1 MDLLKIK
8 DPEFLKTLSYKELNE
23 LATEIRCFL
32 IEEISKTG
40 GHLSSNLGIVE
51 LTIALHY
58 VFNSPEDKLIFDVG
72 HQAYVH
78 KILTGRAKDFIKLR
92 QFEGLSGYL
101 KRSESVHDH
110 WEAGHSSTAI
120 AAAAGFEYSRIM
132 KGDTSRVVAIVG
144 DGSLNSGLSFEALN
158 YLGHQKGL
166 APIIILNDNEMSIS
180 KNVGRLSKLLNKTR
194 SNKLYN
200 FALKSKRKWP
210 KFIYSMK
217 VRITNM
223 IRGFAN
229 NLTIF
234 DEFGFSYY
242 GPIDGHDIKN
252 MIKFLNLAKNKNRPV
267 VLHVIT
273 KKGKGYAP
281 AENDTLGLW
290 HGVGPYRVETG
301 EFINNKK
308 ENYSTW
314 SNIISDYVLRY
325 AKTNE
330 NLRVIIPAMI
340 TGSGF
345 LEFENKYPEKIIDV
359 GICESF
365 SVCFSAALALN
376 DIKIFLPIYSSFL
389 QRAYDQVIHDLTRQE
404 AKVILGID
412 RAGVVGADGETHQGL
427 YDIAYLKHIPNLEIV
442 QPSNAIEAE
451 SLLDYAFNTCSKS
464 IAIRYS
470 RNSTKKYAGE
480 EFERINKPTWKTFE
494 RAGKVNLICYG
505 DNFTRMK
512 NYIEKEKLP
521 INLIN
526 ALFIKPM
533 DFNTLD
539 KLIKSELP
547 LYVLEDVTKIS
558 GLGSSILEYMSET
571 DQIRSMKIFGLP
583 DEFILQGTQEEI
595 YRKYNLDCQSVVKEI
610 LNNHQE

>member
-8 DPEFLKTLSYKELNE
+8 DPEFLKTLSYQELNE
-23 LATEIRCFL
+23 LAAEIRHFL

-58 VFNSPEDKLIFDVG
+58 VFNSPQDKLIFDVG

-78 KILTGRAKDFIKLR
+78 KILTGRAEEFHKLR

-120 AAAAGFEYSRIM
+120 AGAAGFEYSRVM
-132 KGDTSRVVAIVG
+132 KGETSRVVAIVG

-194 SNKLYN
+194 STKLYN

-217 VRITNM
+217 VRIANM

-281 AENDTLGLW
+281 AENDSLGLW
-290 HGVGPYRVETG
+290 HGVGPYEVETG
-301 EFINNKK
+301 KFINNKK
-308 ENYSTW
+308 ENYLSW

-325 AKTNE
+325 AERNE
-330 NLRVIIPAMI
+330 DLRVIIPAMI

-345 LEFENKYPEKIIDV
+345 LEFEKKYPEKIIDV

-376 DIKIFLPIYSSFL
+376 DVKIFLPIYSSFL

-404 AKVILGID
+404 AKVILGVD

-427 YDIAYLKHIPNLEIV
+427 YDIAYLRHIPNLEIV
-442 QPSNAIEAE
+442 QPADSEEAE
-451 SLLDYAFNTCSKS
+451 SLLDYAFNTCKTS

-480 EFERINKPTWKTFE
+480 EFEKITKPVWKTIE
-494 RAGKVNLICYG
+494 RAGKANLICYG

-512 NYIEKEKLP
+512 NYIEKEDLP

-533 DFNTLD
+533 DLDTLNH
-539 KLIKSELP
+539 LLKSELP
-547 LYVLEDVTKIS
+547 LFVLEDVTKIS

-583 DEFILQGTQEEI
+583 DEFILQGTQAEI
-595 YRKYNLDCQSVVKEI
+595 YKKYNLDCQSIVKEI
-610 LNNHQE
+610 LKNH

>member
-23 LATEIRCFL
+23 LAAEVRRFL

-58 VFNSPEDKLIFDVG
+58 VFNSPQDKLIFDVG

-78 KILTGRAKDFIKLR
+78 KILTGRAEEFHKLR

-120 AAAAGFEYSRIM
+120 AGAAGFEYSRVM
-132 KGDTSRVVAIVG
+132 KGETSRVVAIVG

-194 SNKLYN
+194 STKLYN
-200 FALKSKRKWP
+200 FALRSKRKWP

-217 VRITNM
+217 VRIANM

-252 MIKFLNLAKNKNRPV
+252 MIKFINLAKNKNRPV

-281 AENDTLGLW
+281 AENDTNGLW
-290 HGVGPYRVETG
+290 HGVGPYEVETG
-301 EFINNKK
+301 KFINNKK
-308 ENYSTW
+308 ENYSNW

-325 AKTNE
+325 AETNE

-345 LEFENKYPEKIIDV
+345 LEFEKKYPEKIIDV

-442 QPSNAIEAE
+442 QPADAVEAE
-451 SLLDYAFNTCSKS
+451 SLMDYAFNTCKKS
-464 IAIRYS
+464 IAVRYS
-470 RNSTKKYAGE
+470 RNSTKQYTGE
-480 EFERINKPTWKTFE
+480 EYDKITKPVWITHD
-494 RAGKVNLICYG
+494 RAGKANLICYG

-512 NYIEKEKLP
+512 NYIDKENLP

-533 DFNTLD
+533 DLDTLN
-539 KLIKSELP
+539 KLIKSDLS

-571 DQIRSMKIFGLP
+571 EQMRNMRIFGLP
-583 DEFILQGTQEEI
+583 DEFILQGTQDEI
-595 YRKYNLDCQSVVKEI
+595 YKKYNLDCQSIVKEI
-610 LNNHQE
+610 IKSF